1 MGKRLTKI
9 YTRTGDDGSTGTAS
23 GERVGKDCLLIHA
36 QGDLDELNSHL
47 GSLRA
52 HNTNAQIESL
62 LIVIQHHLF
71 NIGGELSA
79 PECDLTH
86 AAEII
91 WLETWIDHFN
101 AGLPALED
109 FIISGGDICVAQCHI
124 ARTVCRR
131 TERHLVHW
139 SRDHDV
145 REELLKY
152 INRLSDLLFVLARV
166 LESERGHQP
175 TLWNKNLVLPQ
186 PD

>member
-1 MGKRLTKI
+1 MLTIREWQPGMSMCFTVTNRLSI
-9 YTRTGDDGSTGTAS
+9 ILAWIS
-23 GERVGKDCLLIHA
+23 
-36 QGDLDELNSHL
+36 
-47 GSLRA
+47 
-52 HNTNAQIESL
+52 ES
-62 LIVIQHHLF
+62 VRLF

-175 TLWNKNLVLPQ
+175 TLWNKHLVLPQ